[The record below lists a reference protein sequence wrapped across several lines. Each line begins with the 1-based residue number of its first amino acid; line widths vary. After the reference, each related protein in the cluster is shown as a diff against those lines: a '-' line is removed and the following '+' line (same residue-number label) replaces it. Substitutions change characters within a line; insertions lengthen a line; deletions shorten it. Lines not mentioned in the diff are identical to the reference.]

1 MSIVDKS
8 TPGEVTVLLRS
19 RQEEKIMTWV
29 QDYTPIM
36 NLGVSSLFAVLPI
49 VAFFLSLTVLKLK
62 GHIAGLL
69 TLSIA
74 ILVAIFVYKM
84 PVVMAFA
91 ASGYGFLY
99 GLWPI
104 AWIII
109 TAVYLYK
116 ISVKTGQFDIIR
128 ASIMSVTEDQRL
140 QLLLVGFAF
149 GAFLEGAAGFGA
161 PVAITAALLV
171 GLGFKPLY
179 AAGLCLIANTAPV
192 AFGAMGIPIIVAGEV
207 SGLDAFHIGQVVGRQ
222 LPILSIIVPFWLVA
236 MMDGLRGIRQTWPA
250 VLVSGV
256 SFAVTQFLTANFIGP
271 ELPDITS
278 ALVSLICLTLFL
290 RVWQPKE
297 IFTFEGQKKPKPHQA
312 SGYSL
317 KQLSIAWSP
326 FIILTV
332 MVTLWSFKEVQQL
345 LAFATYKFEVPFL
358 HQMVIKTTPVV
369 PEDTPYAAIYT
380 FNILGAVGTSIFIA
394 CLLSLI
400 VLRMRVKDAIVT
412 FWETLYELR
421 YPILSIGLV
430 LGFAFIA
437 NYSGLS
443 STLALLLAQTGVF
456 FPFFAP
462 FLGWLGVF
470 LTGSDTSSNALFSSL
485 QANVANQLNVSPEL
499 LVASN
504 TTGGV
509 TGKMISPQSIA
520 VATAATGIVGKES
533 DLFKF
538 TVKHSLIFCSFA
550 GFMTIMQAY
559 VMPWTLVFFNK

>member
-1 MSIVDKS
+1 
-8 TPGEVTVLLRS
+8 
-19 RQEEKIMTWV
+19 MTWI
-29 QDYTPIM
+29 QNYTPIM

-49 VAFFLSLTVLKLK
+49 VAFFLSLTILKLK

-69 TLSIA
+69 TLTIA
-74 ILVAIFVYKM
+74 ILVAIFIYKM

-128 ASIMSVTEDQRL
+128 ASIMSITEDQRL

-207 SGLDAFHIGQVVGRQ
+207 ANLDAFHIGQIVGRQ
-222 LPILSIIVPFWLVA
+222 LPILSVIVPFWLIA
-236 MMDGLRGIRQTWPA
+236 MMDGWRGIRQTWPA

-256 SFAVTQFLTANFIGP
+256 SFAITQFLTSNFIGP

-297 IFTFEGQKKPKPHQA
+297 IFTFEGQSH
-312 SGYSL
+312 
-317 KQLSIAWSP
+317 
-326 FIILTV
+326 
-332 MVTLWSFKEVQQL
+332 VQQ
-345 LAFATYKFEVPFL
+345 
-358 HQMVIKTTPVV
+358 VV
-369 PEDTPYAAIYT
+369 T
-380 FNILGAVGTSIFIA
+380 
-394 CLLSLI
+394 
-400 VLRMRVKDAIVT
+400 
-412 FWETLYELR
+412 
-421 YPILSIGLV
+421 
-430 LGFAFIA
+430 
-437 NYSGLS
+437 
-443 STLALLLAQTGVF
+443 Q
-456 FPFFAP
+456 
-462 FLGWLGVF
+462 
-470 LTGSDTSSNALFSSL
+470 
-485 QANVANQLNVSPEL
+485 
-499 LVASN
+499 
-504 TTGGV
+504 
-509 TGKMISPQSIA
+509 
-520 VATAATGIVGKES
+520 
-533 DLFKF
+533 
-538 TVKHSLIFCSFA
+538 
-550 GFMTIMQAY
+550 
-559 VMPWTLVFFNK
+559 

>member
-1 MSIVDKS
+1 
-8 TPGEVTVLLRS
+8 
-19 RQEEKIMTWV
+19 MTWV

-91 ASGYGFLY
+91 ASGNGFLY

>member
-1 MSIVDKS
+1 
-8 TPGEVTVLLRS
+8 
-19 RQEEKIMTWV
+19 MTWV

-369 PEDTPYAAIYT
+369 PENTPYAAIYT